1 MAKHVPGKP
10 QAGIPSSAELD
21 SASGGAVGSTVAVKG
36 AIEAG
41 KWLAK
46 KLVKDKA
53 KEYVKDQISP
63 APSREEA

>member
-21 SASGGAVGSTVAVKG
+21 SASGGAVGTTVAAKG
-36 AIEAG
+36 AWEGI
-41 KWLAK
+41 KWLGK
-46 KLVKDKA
+46 KLVKDRA

-63 APSREEA
+63 APSSEEA